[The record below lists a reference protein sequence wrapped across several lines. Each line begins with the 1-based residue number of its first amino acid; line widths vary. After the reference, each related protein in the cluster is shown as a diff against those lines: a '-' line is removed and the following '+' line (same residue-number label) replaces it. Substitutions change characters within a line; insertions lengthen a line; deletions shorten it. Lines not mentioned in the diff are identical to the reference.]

1 MPERSY
7 VRLDP
12 PESYLTWGQTEV
24 TVAVGETV
32 TVTYSGSNPD
42 NTRMNNN
49 IGGIAT
55 ATVGSGSVDLLGVS
69 EGTVTIAYN
78 TEVGNAVRSTNPLT
92 ITVTAPTEDQNF
104 LNERGLAHFW
114 DNISSAISAKIS
126 TGNVQT
132 TDIVNGA
139 VTTAKLA
146 DDAVGWKYLGCVHT
160 ETATNQLDFTLPAQY
175 DNYKI
180 IASSVISTDATNG
193 AWQTLSPLNG
203 STLLNFSGFL
213 EKVEGTNWSCEALTS
228 KDYVSQNTTYPYFSV
243 FHEVLSM
250 RSMSSEARHY
260 MTTSVSGG
268 GSTNG
273 RTTRGN
279 FHAVASTEPTGFRLR
294 MASNYIRSGSIYVW
308 GMNNST

>member
-1 MPERSY
+1 M
-7 VRLDP
+7 LI
-12 PESYLTWGQTEV
+12 TWLQSSVSVEVGQSV
-24 TVAVGETV
+24 TVNFGTGQDYELMREISTSDSSVATISTTGSGFSGVATIVGV
-32 TVTYSGSNPD
+32 SAG
-42 NTRMNNN
+42 
-49 IGGIAT
+49 T
-55 ATVGSGSVDLLGVS
+55 ATTVPGGSD
-69 EGTVTIAYN
+69 TQN
-78 TEVGNAVRSTNPLT
+78 TPLT
-92 ITVTAPTEDQNF
+92 ITVTAPTPVDDQNF

-114 DNISSAISAKIS
+114 DNIDSAISSKIT

-139 VTTAKLA
+139 ITTAKLA

-250 RSMSSEARHY
+250 RSMSSETRHY

-273 RTTRGN
+273 KTTRGN
-279 FHAVASTEPTGFRLR
+279 FHGVASTEPTGFRLR

-308 GMNNST
+308 GMNNPA

>member
-1 MPERSY
+1 MAGSGGT
-7 VRLDP
+7 
-12 PESYLTWGQTEV
+12 LTWGTTSV
-24 TVAVGETV
+24 TLAVGETI
-32 TVTYSGSNPD
+32 TVNYTTTFNQVQDDEFAPLIASVATF
-42 NTRMNNN
+42 TRSTNK
-49 IGGIAT
+49 IDLTGT
-55 ATVGSGSVDLLGVS
+55 AA
-69 EGTVTIAYN
+69 GTVTIAAN
-78 TEVGNAVRSTNPLT
+78 TTVAFETRTTNALT
-92 ITVTAPTEDQNF
+92 IIVTAPADDQNF

-114 DNISSAISAKIS
+114 DNISSAISGKIY
-126 TGNVQT
+126 
-132 TDIVNGA
+132 
-139 VTTAKLA
+139 
-146 DDAVGWKYLGCVHT
+146 DAVGWKYLGCAHT

-180 IASSVISTDATNG
+180 IASSVITTNATNG

-203 STLLNFSGFL
+203 SALLNFSGFL

-250 RSMSSEARHY
+250 RSMSSETRHY

-279 FHAVASTEPTGFRLR
+279 FHGVVSTEPTGFRLR

-308 GMNNST
+308 GMNNPT

>member
-7 VRLDP
+7 VRLNP

-24 TVAVGETV
+24 TVAVGETA
-32 TVTYSGSNPD
+32 TVTYSGSAPD

-49 IGGIAT
+49 SGGIAT

-78 TEVGNAVRSTNPLT
+78 TEVGSAVRSTNPLT

-114 DNISSAISAKIS
+114 GNIDSAISGKIY
-126 TGNVQT
+126 
-132 TDIVNGA
+132 
-139 VTTAKLA
+139 
-146 DDAVGWKYLGCVHT
+146 DAVGWRYLGCVHT

-180 IASSVISTDATNG
+180 IASSVISTNATNG

-250 RSMSSEARHY
+250 RSMSSETRHY
-260 MTTSVSGG
+260 MATSVSGG

-279 FHAVASTEPTGFRLR
+279 FHGVVSTEPTGFRLR

-308 GMNNST
+308 GMNNPT